1 MVVVRYVRGTDA
13 MRVDWIVGSYLLHLI
28 KNNVTQVSVRAYVCI
43 MLSSSLDLRGNS
55 KSKRKS

>member
-28 KNNVTQVSVRAYVCI
+28 KNNVTQVSVHAYVCI
-43 MLSSSLDLRGNS
+43 MLSSSLDLRGNG
-55 KSKRKS
+55 K